1 MVKSE
6 NKGDT
11 AVYDS
16 PLGRILIKSRNGH
29 ITGLGFCKEDIV
41 VSEHT
46 EPVIDEAMKWLD
58 TYFSGKNP
66 GPVPPLE
73 LTGTPFRMK
82 VWDILRTI
90 PYGTTTTYGEI
101 AKTIAEERGLQRMSA
116 QAVGNAVGSNPIA
129 IIIPCHRVIGSD
141 GSLVGYAFGTN
152 IKSKLLSL
160 EGIET
165 HYRGLHPSGPQVIP

>member
-1 MVKSE
+1 MKPE
-6 NKGDT
+6 NGEDM

-16 PLGRILIKSRNGH
+16 PLGRILIKGRNGRL
-29 ITGLGFCKEDIV
+29 TGLGFCKEDTV

-46 EPVIDEAMKWLD
+46 GPVIDEAMKWLD
-58 TYFSGKNP
+58 TYFSGKEP

-82 VWDILRTI
+82 VWDILKTI
-90 PYGTTTTYGEI
+90 PYGTTVTYGEM
-101 AKTIAEERGLQRMSA
+101 AKKIAEERGIQRMSA

-129 IIIPCHRVIGSD
+129 IMIPCHRVIGSD
-141 GSLVGYAFGTN
+141 GSLVGYAFGTD
-152 IKSKLLSL
+152 IKSKLLAL

-165 HYRGLHPSGPQVIP
+165 HSRGLHPSGPQVIP

>member
-1 MVKSE
+1 MKPE
-6 NKGDT
+6 NREDAAT
-11 AVYDS
+11 YDS
-16 PLGRILIKSRNGH
+16 LFGRILIKSRNGRLA
-29 ITGLGFCKEDIV
+29 GLGFCNEGIV

-58 TYFSGKNP
+58 TYFSGKEP

-82 VWDILRTI
+82 VWDILKTI
-90 PYGTTTTYGEI
+90 PYGTTVTYGEI
-101 AKTIAEERGLQRMSA
+101 AKKIADERGIQRMSA

-129 IIIPCHRVIGSD
+129 IMIPCHRVIGSD
-141 GSLVGYAFGTN
+141 GSLVGYAFGTEV
-152 IKSKLLSL
+152 KSKLLAL

-165 HYRGLHPSGPQVIP
+165 HSRGLHPSGPQVIP

>member
-1 MVKSE
+1 MKPE
-6 NKGDT
+6 NREDAAT
-11 AVYDS
+11 YDS
-16 PLGRILIKSRNGH
+16 PLGRILIKGRNGC
-29 ITGLGFCKEDIV
+29 ITELGFCKEDTV

-58 TYFSGKNP
+58 TYFSGKEP

-82 VWDILRTI
+82 VWDILKTI
-90 PYGTTTTYGEI
+90 PYGTTVTYGEI
-101 AKTIAEERGLQRMSA
+101 AKTIAEERGIQRMSA

-129 IIIPCHRVIGSD
+129 IMIPCHRVIGSD
-141 GSLVGYAFGTN
+141 GGLVGYAFGTDV
-152 IKSKLLSL
+152 KSKLLAL

-165 HYRGLHPSGPQVIP
+165 HSRGLHPSGPHVIP

>member
-1 MVKSE
+1 MKPE
-6 NKGDT
+6 NREDT
-11 AVYDS
+11 ATYDS
-16 PLGRILIKSRNGH
+16 PFGRILIKSRNGRL
-29 ITGLGFCKEDIV
+29 TGLGFCKEDIV

-58 TYFSGKNP
+58 TYFSGKEP

-90 PYGTTTTYGEI
+90 PYGTTVTYGEI
-101 AKTIAEERGLQRMSA
+101 AKKIADERGIQRMSA

-129 IIIPCHRVIGSD
+129 IMIPCHRVIGSD
-141 GSLVGYAFGTN
+141 GSLVGYAFGTDV
-152 IKSKLLSL
+152 KSKLLTL
-160 EGIET
+160 EGIKI
-165 HYRGLHPSGPQVIP
+165 HSRGLHPSGPQVIP